1 MSKRASQFERR
12 ERDFYPT
19 PRDAVLPLLP
29 HLAPGTRYLE
39 PCAGDG
45 ALAVIL
51 DDAGHQC
58 LGAYD
63 VEQRERIAGFYQLV
77 VHHDARS
84 YRYPGASS
92 VDCFITNPPWSREVL
107 HPIIE
112 NLSRQLP
119 TWLLFDADWMHT
131 RQAAPYLPLL
141 RKIVSV
147 GRVKWIP
154 DSPFT
159 GKDNC
164 AWYLFDANSEAPA
177 VFVGRQA
184 A

>member
-1 MSKRASQFERR
+1 MGKRSSFERIQ
-12 ERDFYPT
+12 RDFYPT
-19 PRDAVLPLLP
+19 PYEAVVPLLE
-29 HLAPGTRYLE
+29 HLEAGASYVE

-45 ALAVIL
+45 ALVNHLARHGHRCELAFDIEPRAPGICAWDALDEPVIKPIMF
-51 DDAGHQC
+51 
-58 LGAYD
+58 
-63 VEQRERIAGFYQLV
+63 V
-77 VHHDARS
+77 
-84 YRYPGASS
+84 
-92 VDCFITNPPWSREVL
+92 TNPPWTRDVL
-107 HPIIE
+107 HPIIL
-112 NLSRQLP
+112 NLSRYAP

-131 RQAAPYLPLL
+131 RQSAPFMPFL

-164 AWYLFDANSEAPA
+164 CWYLFDQLSEAPA
-177 VFVGRQA
+177 QFIGRA

>member
-1 MSKRASQFERR
+1 MSKRAPQFERR

-19 PRDAVLPLLP
+19 PREAVVPLLA
-29 HLAPGTRYLE
+29 HLPARSRFCE

-45 ALAVIL
+45 ALIDHLAA
-51 DDAGHQC
+51 AGHLCTYAFDIEPQRGDVHVGDAAIE
-58 LGAYD
+58 LSAGYGAD
-63 VEQRERIAGFYQLV
+63 F
-77 VHHDARS
+77 
-84 YRYPGASS
+84 
-92 VDCFITNPPWSREVL
+92 FITNPPWDRATL
-107 HPIIE
+107 HAIIL
-112 NLSRQLP
+112 NLSARLP

-154 DSPFT
+154 GSPFI

-164 AWYLFDANSEAPA
+164 AWHLFDANSDAPA
-177 VFVGRQA
+177 VFIGRHA

>member
-1 MSKRASQFERR
+1 MGKRSSFARR

-19 PRDAVLPLLP
+19 PAEAVTPLLP
-29 HLAPGTRYLE
+29 HLAPGSRFVE

-45 ALAVIL
+45 ALIDHL
-51 DDAGHQC
+51 KGAGHIC
-58 LGAYD
+58 LHASD
-63 VEQRERIAGFYQLV
+63 IEPRRADIIEA
-77 VHHDARS
+77 DALNGPWS
-84 YRYPGASS
+84 GWEL
-92 VDCFITNPPWSREVL
+92 FITNPPWDRKVL
-107 HPIIE
+107 HPLIVH
-112 NLSRQLP
+112 LSDCAP
-119 TWLLFDADWMHT
+119 TWLLFDADWKHT
-131 RQAAPYLPLL
+131 RQAAPYLPRL

-164 AWYLFDANSEAPA
+164 AWHLFTAESDAPA
-177 VFVGRQA
+177 QFFGRA

>member
-1 MSKRASQFERR
+1 MGKRSSFERIP
-12 ERDFYPT
+12 RDFYPT
-19 PRDAVLPLLP
+19 PREAVVPLLS
-29 HLAPGTRYLE
+29 HLPPAAPFVE

-45 ALAVIL
+45 ALIEAL
-51 DDAGHQC
+51 AGAGHPCMFATDIEPRRSDITQ
-58 LGAYD
+58 A
-63 VEQRERIAGFYQLV
+63 
-77 VHHDARS
+77 DALAIDWTAA
-84 YRYPGASS
+84 PMI
-92 VDCFITNPPWSREVL
+92 ITNPPWARDVL
-107 HPIIE
+107 HPMIE
-112 NLSRQLP
+112 RFSRFAP

-131 RQAAPYLPLL
+131 RQSAPFMPFL

-164 AWYLFDANSEAPA
+164 CWYLFDQTGDAPA
-177 VFVGRQA
+177 QFIGRA

>member
-1 MSKRASQFERR
+1 MSKRAPQFERR

-19 PRDAVLPLLP
+19 PREAVLPLLP
-29 HLAPGTRYLE
+29 HLVPRTHFVE

-45 ALAVIL
+45 ALIDHLTA
-51 DDAGHQC
+51 AGHVCTYAFDIEPQRSDIH
-58 LGAYD
+58 LGDATI
-63 VEQRERIAGFYQLV
+63 ELSAGY
-77 VHHDARS
+77 A
-84 YRYPGASS
+84 A
-92 VDCFITNPPWSREVL
+92 DCFITNPAWKRAIL
-107 HPIIE
+107 HPIIL
-112 NLSRQLP
+112 NLSARLP

-131 RQAAPYLPLL
+131 RQAAPYTPLL

-164 AWYLFDANSEAPA
+164 AWHLFDARSDTPA
-177 VFVGRQA
+177 VFVGRLA